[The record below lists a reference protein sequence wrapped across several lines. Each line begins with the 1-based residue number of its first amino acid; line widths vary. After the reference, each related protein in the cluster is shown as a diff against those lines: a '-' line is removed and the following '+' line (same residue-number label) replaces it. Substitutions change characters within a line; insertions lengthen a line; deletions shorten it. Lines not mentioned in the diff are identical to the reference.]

1 MIIISK
7 KNLSKL
13 ITGNLQINVFIFFY
27 YFFFINFSLN
37 TKIENNDGS
46 AYELRMQYTSLPQIE
61 LEKLNKEIQP
71 FENSKLRFRNP
82 TTDNLQPDGWCN
94 C

>member
-1 MIIISK
+1 MS
-7 KNLSKL
+7 LFF
-13 ITGNLQINVFIFFY
+13 FIFY
-27 YFFFINFSLN
+27 FFINFSLN

-71 FENSKLRFRNP
+71 FENSKL
-82 TTDNLQPDGWCN
+82 
-94 C
+94 